1 MLSRFT
7 VNPKNNNYN
16 QTTMT
21 MTTSSTS
28 ASAGNNGEDLEAL
41 RQELQGQLTTAFY
54 VLIGCVVFM
63 VVFLIG
69 VFIYVDC
76 SHITESAKAFLHEYN
91 SQYIH
96 DDHPHDDLDDNGKKD
111 EPDDEDDTGMKK
123 KKA

>member
-1 MLSRFT
+1 M
-7 VNPKNNNYN
+7 
-16 QTTMT
+16 M
-21 MTTSSTS
+21 TSSTS
-28 ASAGNNGEDLEAL
+28 ASARNTDEDLEAL

-63 VVFLIG
+63 ALFLIG
-69 VFIYVDC
+69 LFIYVDC

-96 DDHPHDDLDDNGKKD
+96 DDHPHDDRDDKD
-111 EPDDEDDTGMKK
+111 EKDESGDVIDTRMKK